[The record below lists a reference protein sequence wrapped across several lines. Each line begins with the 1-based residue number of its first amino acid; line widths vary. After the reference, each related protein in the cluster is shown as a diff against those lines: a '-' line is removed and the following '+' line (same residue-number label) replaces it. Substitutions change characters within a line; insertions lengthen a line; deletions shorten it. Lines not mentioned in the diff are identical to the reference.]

1 MDLPLITG
9 DEQEHAPHVAITG
22 SPWPGSVAVYQS
34 LSEADFALN
43 SIVAARS
50 SIGFTE
56 TPLPRGH
63 AGLIDRGAPLEVKM
77 IHGTLASTTDAALL
91 NGSNL
96 VAIGDGSPDNWELI
110 QFRDAELIAPERYLL
125 SHRIRGQLGSN
136 GVGPDTWPA
145 GSWFVVMDG
154 VPSQIELGRNLRRI
168 SQTFRIGPARRSYDD
183 PSYEEFVHAFEG
195 NGLRPYAPVHVN
207 YLKTGSDIRFDWIRR
222 TRIDGDAWDLAEVPL
237 GEETEAY
244 TVRVL
249 QSDQVVR
256 EVTVTKPTWVYE
268 NSDLRSDGISG
279 AFQVSIA
286 QNSARFG
293 PGIFRTIGVDG

>member
-1 MDLPLITG
+1 MKS
-9 DEQEHAPHVAITG
+9 AA
-22 SPWPGSVAVYQS
+22 SPET
-34 LSEADFALN
+34 LFN
-43 SIVAARS
+43 IVRD
-50 SIGFTE
+50 I
-56 TPLPRGH
+56 P
-63 AGLIDRGAPLEVKM
+63 
-77 IHGTLASTTDAALL
+77 STTNAALL

-110 QFRDAELIAPERYLL
+110 QFRDAELIAPGRYLL
-125 SHRIRGQLGSN
+125 SHRIRGQLGSD
-136 GVGPDTWPA
+136 GVGPDTWPT

-195 NGLRPYAPVHVN
+195 NGLRPYAPVHLN